1 MENEKQDYIVALSID
16 KVQTLLY
23 EVIHS
28 HVQEKQKETHTLRQ
42 IKQASHEISN
52 GFFGEVKEAFEDMKN
67 YDVLLQ
73 CSGVVIFRYHAMEAE
88 LDRRLNQLFF
98 KYYTASQ
105 GQKLLKY
112 TYFKEKPSEIENI
125 QTAKQNLKCSK
136 CTAKIIEQNKEHL
149 FSFQKVCT
157 DAEQDSSPDDDL
169 SLFVEGM
176 NDLYPYEKD
185 SKAPPYEDNHFPVAI
200 IKADLSGMGDMFS
213 KTREYDV
220 YQQISAILNQYISL
234 KGLHSI
240 AQNQDARKE
249 KQDAWIFP
257 FYAAGDDI
265 FFAVAVTNLF
275 RGIDVCRNL
284 IATINE
290 KLHEKGINQALSVDI
305 GVAITFNREPIR
317 YYIEQV
323 EQQLAKAKQAQC
335 PEELKAYL
343 QAKIGVNNQIF
354 FDVDYSKIKEEKQ
367 KTKGH
372 KGRCDCSSCEKKKA
386 INRALNSN
394 PIWCFF
400 KKDINELWT
409 LNADKKLRQELCST
423 SFLYSLLENLSSIRL
438 QKNSGCKKY
447 LEYMNVLLYSL
458 RLKHLDNPQLREK
471 ELFIKGR
478 IINQLYIKEEG
489 IGDVLTLNPKSKDR
503 LENYIRLLILLT
515 DSRFHIPK
523 KENDTIKYDETDTKN
538 MHKLLLKKPVDYL
551 YDKLRNYDRNLID
564 TIIVRDT
571 YKVSENRKKS
581 IYVPYYKRVN
591 IEKSMFFRI
600 RNTDKV
606 SVEKA
611 ASMIKLK
618 NPDDIGEIINKNKSR
633 GEEQKAPY
641 HLYFDEEEFKR
652 QANARNTWDA
662 TVIDSLMLLYEY
674 NEMDIT
680 LKGINN
686 TRKGNQKKGAK
697 ICKKQSR

>member
-28 HVQEKQKETHTLRQ
+28 HVQEKQKETHTLQQ
-42 IKQASHEISN
+42 IKQASREISN
-52 GFFGEVKEAFEDMKN
+52 GFFGEVEKTFEDMKE
-67 YDVLLQ
+67 DGILLQ
-73 CSGVVIFRYHAMEAE
+73 CSGVVIFRYHATEAE

-354 FDVDYSKIKEEKQ
+354 FDVDYGKIKEEK
-367 KTKGH
+367 KEMNKKG
-372 KGRCDCSSCEKKKA
+372 KES
-386 INRALNSN
+386 INRAKDSN

-400 KKDINELWT
+400 KSDINVLWA

-423 SFLYSLLENLSSIRL
+423 SFLYSLLENLTPINIGDDNDCE
-438 QKNSGCKKY
+438 KH

-458 RLKHLDNPQLREK
+458 RLKHLDNPKLRDK

-478 IINQLYIKEEG
+478 IMSQLYVKKIKD
-489 IGDVLTLNPKSKDR
+489 GDVLTLNPESKRR

-618 NPDDIGEIINKNKSR
+618 NPDDIGEIINKNTSR